1 MALKA
6 TIFKAQIQ
14 LADIDRGVYLD
25 HAVTVARHPS
35 ENDERMMVR
44 LLALALNLPADDHN
58 GQLELGKGLSD
69 VDEPDLWHADLTGQ
83 ILHWI
88 ELGQPDDKCLSKA
101 SSRADAVT
109 VYSYT
114 SSTPVWWA
122 GIEAKIARL
131 GKLAVWQIP
140 AEQSQALARLAT
152 RSMRW
157 QVTVQDGSVYIN
169 TGDETVEVTPKLLRA
184 RAGG

>member
-25 HAVTVARHPS
+25 HAVTIARHPS
-35 ENDERMMVR
+35 ESDERMMVR
-44 LLALALNLPADDHN
+44 VLALALNLPADDHN

-69 VDEPDLWHADLTGQ
+69 VDEPDLWHADLTGRV
-83 ILHWI
+83 LHWI

-109 VYSYT
+109 VYSYA

-122 GIEAKIARL
+122 GIEGKLSRL
-131 GKLAVWQIP
+131 GKVAVWQI
-140 AEQSQALARLAT
+140 AADQSQALAKLAT

-157 QVTVQDGSVYIN
+157 QVTVQDGSVYVN
-169 TGDETVEVTPKLLRA
+169 TGDETIEVTPRLLRA
-184 RAGG
+184 RAG